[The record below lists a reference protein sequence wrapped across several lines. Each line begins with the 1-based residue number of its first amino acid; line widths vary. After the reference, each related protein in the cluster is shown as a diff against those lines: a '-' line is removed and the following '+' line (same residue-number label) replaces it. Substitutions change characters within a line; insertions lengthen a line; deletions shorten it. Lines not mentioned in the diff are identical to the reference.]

1 MPTTIMT
8 PEDVMRLGRRIILF
22 PKPGMKGRETY
33 FIQDGRLF
41 QRGKLFIDGQQIEVE
56 LVDQSMYIEDVYP
69 YIERVYSRSSKG
81 ILLARRSGS
90 REGNKRYPL
99 PLKKTGKGMGDT
111 LRQAQPLE
119 VYEQMEAT
127 QREVTRRQKQRHCQ
141 EQYS

>member
-8 PEDVMRLGRRIILF
+8 PEEVLRHGKRIVLF
-22 PKPGMKGRETY
+22 PKSKTKGRETY

-41 QRGKLFIDGQQIEVE
+41 QQGKLFIDGQRLEVD
-56 LVDQSMYIEDVYP
+56 LVDQPMYIEDVYP
-69 YIERVYSRSSKG
+69 YIERVYSQSSKG

-90 REGNKRYPL
+90 REGNKRHPL
-99 PLKKTGKGMGDT
+99 PLRKTGKGMGNT

-127 QREVTRRQKQRHCQ
+127 QREVTRRQKQRHYQ